1 MKKMIILAVM
11 IISVISA
18 NAISFT
24 QARNEALFLS
34 DKMAYELNL
43 TDAQYNAV
51 YEINLDYIMSVNG
64 KNDVFG
70 VWWDRRN
77 ADLRYI
83 LTPSQYN
90 RYIGMSYFYKPLSW
104 NSGNWT
110 FNIYSRYTNRN
121 SFYKA
126 RPNVYTSYKGG
137 NNKKNNYYANRK
149 PQQNNTGGTNWR
161 NTNGSSTR
169 ITANKNTNNHSTGN
183 NRPMAQNTHNS
194 FGGRR

>member
-1 MKKMIILAVM
+1 MKKMMILAVM

-51 YEINLDYIMSVNG
+51 YEINLDYIMSVNS

-126 RPNVYTSYKGG
+126 HPNVYTSYKGG
-137 NNKKNNYYANRK
+137 NNKKTNYYANRK
-149 PQQNNTGGTNWR
+149 LQQNNVNGTHWR
-161 NTNGSSTR
+161 NINGSNTR
-169 ITANKNTNNHSTGN
+169 ITANKNTNNHSIGN
-183 NRPMAQNTHNS
+183 NRPMVQNTHKLIW
-194 FGGRR
+194 

>member
-1 MKKMIILAVM
+1 MKKMMILAVM

-51 YEINLDYIMSVNG
+51 YEINFDYIMSVNG

-77 ADLRYI
+77 TDLRYV

-104 NSGNWT
+104 KSGNWT
-110 FNIYSRYTNRN
+110 FNIYSRYANR
-121 SFYKA
+121 SHFYKA
-126 RPNVYTSYKGG
+126 RPNVYVSYKGG
-137 NNKKNNYYANRK
+137 NNRRTNHYANGK
-149 PQQNNTGGTNWR
+149 PQQDNASGAGWR
-161 NTNGSSTR
+161 NTNGNTR
-169 ITANKNTNNHSTGN
+169 TIASRNTGNHSTGN
-183 NRPMAQNTHNS
+183 NRQTVQDSHS
-194 FGGRR
+194 FGSRR